1 MSEYGKYNDPKA
13 SYNVLKGML
22 ENSLERQLTEL
33 EERKIKW
40 LADGEYDTIGVFV
53 DLFQELADK
62 KPGASDS
69 VKEIADLKNISHE
82 KAIELVIE
90 RYADKVASD
99 ILKAQKAADRAGNQ
113 SEQ

>member
-1 MSEYGKYNDPKA
+1 MSEYGKYNDPKT

-22 ENSLERQLTEL
+22 EASLERQLTNL

-69 VKEIADLKNISHE
+69 VKEIATLKNISHE
-82 KAIELVIE
+82 KAIELVVE
-90 RYADKVASD
+90 RYAKKVASD
-99 ILKAQKAADRAGNQ
+99 IQKAQKAADRAVNQ
-113 SEQ
+113 SE

>member
-1 MSEYGKYNDPKA
+1 MSEYGKYNDPKF
-13 SYNVLKGML
+13 SYNELKNVL
-22 ENSLERQLTEL
+22 ETPLERQLTDL

-69 VKEIADLKNISHE
+69 VKEIAELKNISHE
-82 KAIELVIE
+82 KAIELVVE
-90 RYADKVASD
+90 RYAEKVASD
-99 ILKAQKAADRAGNQ
+99 IRKAHKAADR
-113 SEQ
+113 SIRS